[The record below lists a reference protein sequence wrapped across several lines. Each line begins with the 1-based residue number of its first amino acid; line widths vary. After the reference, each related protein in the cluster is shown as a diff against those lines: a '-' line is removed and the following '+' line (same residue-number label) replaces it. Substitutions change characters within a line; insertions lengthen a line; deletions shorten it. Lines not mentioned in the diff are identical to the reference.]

1 MIKKIFT
8 LKLILFNII
17 ANSQTIL
24 TYVGAS
30 ATVTVQ
36 PQTLVYNGGGL
47 ELAGTGL
54 INNSG
59 NIMIVKDAAF
69 ASKVAVGANSN
80 FNLIYNGT
88 NSYGQLYVK
97 DIPQGDITGIVN
109 KEYRSDYNNG
119 ITGRQQIGL
128 PFFNYKIQDLVG
140 VFPEL
145 NVTNLTNNSTGR
157 FSLNSA
163 FWWNHWKARFDQI
176 AYGGSA
182 YDAAGNP
189 SSTFISP
196 LTYYSLPR
204 RNPNET
210 YFWIPDTQKKIFKGI
225 PASDV
230 LTSNVQITLSGAYA
244 GGFGIN
250 GNGSNIFG
258 EKYYSYI
265 HDPFLPKTPNW
276 DANYGL
282 NLYQLAN
289 PFLTNVD
296 LRFIARDNE
305 GTNASDGNFISN
317 LAGVAY
323 YTSSNVEWNITQG
336 STYPGT
342 LVVLRTS
349 DGYFQAG
356 DTRST
361 MIKPLGAFMVK
372 LNSNTSATLN
382 LTKTRRF
389 KDASRQNGVN
399 YSVTAA
405 KGASQENDGI
415 AADKIVKQVAVVMYD
430 TDGLEIDRTY
440 YAVSPSAITGFS
452 RQATLQAYTDERK
465 IFTKEEKSEGGLD
478 YNYNEKLYINEA
490 NEIAFKSK
498 EIPLYID
505 YNEKPYTVKFEV
517 YEKGDRVPDGLSNGN
532 SFYFKNAQGQF
543 VKIVDGES
551 IAMSGSQNLGLYY
564 EMPEGGTLGT
574 DNTSLSQTI
583 IAKKDAKWVVR
594 FAKDWKNA
602 KVEVYSAAGQLLSTK
617 SQISTSANYVIPMDY
632 QAKGIF
638 LVRATSETGEV
649 VIKKIVN

>member
-80 FNLIYNGT
+80 FNLIYNGGT
-88 NSYGQLYVK
+88 SYGQLYVK
-97 DIPQGDITGIVN
+97 DIPQADITGIVN
-109 KEYRSDYNNG
+109 KEYQSDFVNG
-119 ITGRQQIGL
+119 ATGRQQIGL
-128 PFFNYKIQDLVG
+128 PFFNYKIPDLAG

-145 NVTNLTNNSTGR
+145 SFVNNTR
-157 FSLNSA
+157 FRLNTA
-163 FWWNHWKARFDQI
+163 YWWNHGRARFDQI
-176 AYGGSA
+176 AYGGTA

-189 SSTFISP
+189 NAAFINP
-196 LTYYSLPR
+196 MTYYILPR
-204 RNPNET
+204 RNTDGT
-210 YFWIPDTQKKIFKGI
+210 YFWDPVANKRIFKGT
-225 PASDV
+225 PVSDV
-230 LTSNVQITLSGAYA
+230 VTSNVQISLSGAYS
-244 GGFGIN
+244 GGFGTN
-250 GNGSNIFG
+250 GNGTNFFG
-258 EKYYSYI
+258 ERYYSYI
-265 HDPFLPKTPNW
+265 DDPFRSKSPNW
-276 DANYGL
+276 ATDYAT
-282 NLYQLAN
+282 NLYHLAN
-289 PFLTNVD
+289 PFLTNLD
-296 LRFIARDNE
+296 LRFIARDTD
-305 GTNASDGNFISN
+305 TNDTSDGVYIPN
-317 LAGVAY
+317 LEGVAY
-323 YTSSNVEWNITQG
+323 YGSSNVNWNITQG
-336 STYPGT
+336 SSYPGT
-342 LVVLRTS
+342 TVILRTS
-349 DGYFQAG
+349 AGYFQAG
-356 DTRST
+356 DTRAT
-361 MIKPLGAFMVK
+361 IIKPLGAFMVK
-372 LNSNTSATLN
+372 LTSNAAATLN

-389 KDASRQNGVN
+389 KYTSRQNGTN

-405 KGASQENDGI
+405 KGASNEDVGI
-415 AADKIVKQVAVVMYD
+415 PADKIVKQVAVVMYD
-430 TDGLEIDRTY
+430 ADGMELDRTY
-440 YAVSPSAITGFS
+440 YAVSPSATTGYNAS
-452 RQATLQAYTDERK
+452 AALQAYSGDRR
-465 IFTKEEKSEGGLD
+465 IFTKEEKQEGGLD

-490 NEIAFKSK
+490 NEITFKSK
-498 EIPLYID
+498 EIPLFID
-505 YNEKPYTVKFEV
+505 YNEQPYSLKFEV

-532 SFYFKNAQGQF
+532 SFYFKNEQGQF
-543 VKIVDGES
+543 VKIVDGDS
-551 IAMSGSQNLGLYY
+551 IAMSGVQSLGLYY

-617 SQISTSANYVIPMDY
+617 SQISTSANYIIPMDY

-638 LVRATSETGEV
+638 LVRATSEKGEV